1 MATSIMWGKQINA
14 KYGTIK
20 IAKREYIQFLLQT
33 GRKKKDFL
41 PIFMDKFPEIYE
53 PPLLINELTPLSLVA
68 T

>member
-1 MATSIMWGKQINA
+1 MPNMAQSKLRNENTFNFSYRQ
-14 KYGTIK
+14 
-20 IAKREYIQFLLQT
+20 EE
-33 GRKKKDFL
+33 KKKDFL

>member
-1 MATSIMWGKQINA
+1 MWGKQINA

-20 IAKREYIQFLLQT
+20 IANENTFNFSTDRK
-33 GRKKKDFL
+33 KKKDFL